1 MFSLVSQD
9 LNEDPFFSGPIE
21 SMRRMESMMVSP
33 FGLFGNGLQR
43 SVRPD
48 NRPQN
53 MMMPFGFGG
62 SLFPNMDMFDLNPM
76 NNCTAYSSTSMMTIG
91 TDGSGRPQ
99 VYQESSTTRVA
110 PGGVK
115 ETRHSVRDS
124 SSGLQKMAIGHHLNE
139 RGHVIEKKKNRYTGE
154 EEENEELINLED
166 DDAEQFNREWHHK
179 ARAFTQPRQ
188 MLKYDEEPRTDRQP
202 EMLAITEGPSTS
214 GNLTTNTVGEGKA
227 EIPKRLK
234 LSHDASGA
242 AKKKSGKHKRKHGM
256 LSNKSS
262 SHSRASPYQ

>member
-214 GNLTTNTVGEGKA
+214 G
-227 EIPKRLK
+227 
-234 LSHDASGA
+234 HDASGA